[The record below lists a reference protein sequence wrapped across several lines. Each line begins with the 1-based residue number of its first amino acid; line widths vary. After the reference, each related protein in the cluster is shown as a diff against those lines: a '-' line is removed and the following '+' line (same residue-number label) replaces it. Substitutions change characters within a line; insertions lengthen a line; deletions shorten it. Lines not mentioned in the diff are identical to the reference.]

1 MNNAAF
7 SRLLATNDKALIT
20 ELTKAPAKKNN
31 RDRGKGKDKG
41 KGGKKGKGGEDDD
54 DDERPRK
61 KGKGKGG
68 AIGFEEAKPTAPS
81 YRDRAKERKDGN
93 DEYAHV
99 AAEFEHQAE
108 VTLADSKYLGGDMDH
123 THLVKGLDYAL
134 LTKVRTELNKQT
146 KKDEVHEERKKK
158 QQKKKTFDSL
168 LAKQVWHT
176 VVDTLHPHHTTFAKR
191 LQSMGKAI
199 SLGQRIRG
207 ATSVFLPGRMCF
219 EFDTGIEQGHQDI
232 PRMVYMSK
240 EDAPKIDNSKRVAS
254 MLPET
259 VVQVRDAFQKAVEKR
274 KQQKQQQRDKTSG
287 VAEGSYAVAQKI
299 STISATKNHTARDE
313 ETDIFGNVGTY
324 DDAKAKMLREAKE
337 KAARSSKAKPER
349 SAYFDDAG
357 AEKYKKAPE
366 GQIELNDMVVE
377 EKEGELGTMA
387 DDEKPAFE
395 AAERFQG
402 PRTGWVFKLGL
413 QGLGYYRE
421 REVITSAEALAAR
434 TDGRKSLR
442 SAKRAARTEE
452 PKDDDAYGECFP
464 DSSLGQARMTT
475 LDEDSDEED
484 GKKKQ
489 KPEKEGKEGMD
500 ISYGQKQKGVAID
513 PKKKKM
519 SEAQQWHKIDHMI
532 KNNKTKSAEELQAM
546 RPSRKDPP
554 LPRELTAT
562 PAYF

>member
-7 SRLLATNDKALIT
+7 SRLLATNDKALIQ

-31 RDRGKGKDKG
+31 NRSGRGKDKG
-41 KGGKKGKGGEDDD
+41 KGGKKGRGGEDSGDE
-54 DDERPRK
+54 ERPRK

-68 AIGFEEAKPTAPS
+68 AAIGFQEAKPEQPK
-81 YRDRAKERKDGN
+81 YRDRAKERQDGN
-93 DEYAHV
+93 DEYAHI

-108 VTLADSKYLGGDMDH
+108 VTLQDSKYLGGDMDH

-134 LTKVRTELNKQT
+134 LTKVRGELNKQQ
-146 KKDEVHEERKKK
+146 KADELHEHRLQKK
-158 QQKKKTFDSL
+158 QQKKKTFESL

-207 ATSVFLPGRMCF
+207 APSVFLPGRMCF
-219 EFDTGIEQGHQDI
+219 EFDTGIEQGPQDI

-240 EDAPKIDNSKRVAS
+240 EDAPKVDNSKRVAS

-259 VVQVRDAFQKAVEKR
+259 VVQVRDAFQKALEKR
-274 KQQKQQQRDKTSG
+274 KQQKRDKISG
-287 VAEGSYAVAQKI
+287 AAEGSYAVAQKI
-299 STISATKNHTARDE
+299 SATKHHTARDE

-349 SAYFDDAG
+349 SSYFDDAG

-366 GQIELNDMVVE
+366 GQIDLSDMVVE
-377 EKEGELGTMA
+377 EKEGELGTTA

-421 REVITSAEALAAR
+421 REVSTSAAALAAPA
-434 TDGRKSLR
+434 DGRKSLR
-442 SAKRAARTEE
+442 AAKRAARTEE
-452 PKDDDAYGECFP
+452 PEDDDAYGECFP

-475 LDEDSDEED
+475 VDEDSDEED
-484 GKKKQ
+484 GKKK
-489 KPEKEGKEGMD
+489 KKAEKEGTE
-500 ISYGQKQKGVAID
+500 ISYGQKQKGVPID

-519 SEAQQWHKIDHMI
+519 SEAQQWSKIDHMI